1 VIKQFLMHLL
11 TTRESVPFVLW
22 IVLPV
27 YYGYVACKENDENQG
42 RMIAHRGQ
50 TIGQNVLNSGIES
63 SCFARILKMEEQLI
77 FGGPIYFFARLFFG
91 R

>member
-1 VIKQFLMHLL
+1 
-11 TTRESVPFVLW
+11 
-22 IVLPV
+22 
-27 YYGYVACKENDENQG
+27 
-42 RMIAHRGQ
+42 MIAHRGQ

-91 R
+91 RLQMAFTVPRTTDDINEHGALLKGWGLIDGS